1 MNPREFEF
9 DPVYIREQTRPP
21 SLFGRYLL
29 LILILLICTAFAMLF
44 VFSLDIVVKTR
55 GIVVADVQ
63 NQKVNAGIDGV
74 IASVLAKQGQR
85 VQQGDTLLTIHNS
98 ELIKNQQ
105 QTAFEA
111 SETASKLRDISAVET
126 QLNALKTASES
137 SSETPSDTLMPVT
150 LKSGTLNSGSPDSAI
165 IASLH
170 ALKAKLRELAQ
181 NQEINQSLKQEA
193 LKKAQYLQRDATL
206 ATDMVAI
213 YQESVQQ
220 GLTSKVLLLEHQQN
234 ANRIA
239 AERASTQDDIAVIEQ
254 QMSLN
259 LLTKSKL
266 IQEFELQLATE
277 KQSLTLAQHQLTKEL
292 AHLRNLS
299 QTSEVRATINGVI
312 HEMSEINQGMSLHTG
327 QHLLTIVPDNHQLEV
342 DAWIKS
348 QDIGF
353 IEPGQPA
360 VIKVDAYSF
369 GKYGAVSGV
378 LSYVSKDIFARS
390 NTDNPLP
397 SDYAFKAKILIDK
410 NGFANPNLTIIPGM
424 TVSAELVTGKRKAYE
439 FLYRPAHMLFN
450 NSFKER

>member
-29 LILILLICTAFAMLF
+29 LILILLICTGFAMLF

-111 SETASKLRDISAVET
+111 NETASKLRDISAVET
-126 QLNALKTASES
+126 QLNALKTGFES
-137 SSETPSDTLMPVT
+137 SSEA
-150 LKSGTLNSGSPDSAI
+150 LKSDSPDSAI
-165 IASLH
+165 IASFH
-170 ALKAKLRELAQ
+170 TLKAKLRELAQ
-181 NQEINQSLKQEA
+181 NQEINQSLKKEA
-193 LKKAQYLQRDATL
+193 LKKAQYLQRDASL

-220 GLTSKVLLLEHQQN
+220 GLTSKVLLLEHQQS

-239 AERASTQDDIAVIEQ
+239 AELASTQDDIAVIAQ

-277 KQSLTLAQHQLTKEL
+277 KQSFTLAQHQLTKEL

-299 QTSEVRATINGVI
+299 QTTEVRATINGVI

-327 QHLLTIVPDNHQLEV
+327 QHLLTLVPDNHQLEV

>member
-9 DPVYIREQTRPP
+9 DPVYIREQTHPP

-85 VQQGDTLLTIHNS
+85 VQQGDALLTIHNS
-98 ELIKNQQ
+98 ELVKNQQ

-126 QLNALKTASES
+126 KLNALKTGFES
-137 SSETPSDTLMPVT
+137 PSETPSDS
-150 LKSGTLNSGSPDSAI
+150 LKSVPDSAI
-165 IASLH
+165 IASFH
-170 ALKAKLRELAQ
+170 TLKAKLRELAQ
-181 NQEINQSLKQEA
+181 NQEINQSLKKEA

-206 ATDMVAI
+206 VSDMVAI

-277 KQSLTLAQHQLTKEL
+277 KQSFTLAQHQLTKEL

-299 QTSEVRATINGVI
+299 QTTEVRATINGVI

-353 IEPGQPA
+353 IESGQPA